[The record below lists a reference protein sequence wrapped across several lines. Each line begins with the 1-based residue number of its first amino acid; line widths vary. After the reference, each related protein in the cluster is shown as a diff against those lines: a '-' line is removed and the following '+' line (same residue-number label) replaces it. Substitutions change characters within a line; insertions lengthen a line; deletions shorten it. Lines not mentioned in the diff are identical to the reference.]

1 MEGFDINWLALVVAA
16 IVPLAVGAIYYGP
29 LFGKVWQKEVGMTDD
44 ELKAGNY
51 AKIFGLSLLFAFILA
66 FTLWAQ
72 VMVGGGPGEAHGQA
86 PFLTFKHGAFH
97 GALLSVFFLL
107 PVIGTIAL
115 YERKSVRYV
124 LLTIGYWGISMALM
138 GGIINAWV

>member
-1 MEGFDINWLALVVAA
+1 MEEFDINWLALVVAA
-16 IVPLAVGAIYYGP
+16 IVPLAIGSIYYGP

-51 AKIFGLSLLFAFILA
+51 AKIFGLSLLFAFVLA

-72 VMVGGGPGEAHGQA
+72 VMIGGGPGEAHGQE
-86 PFLTFKHGAFH
+86 PYLTFKHGAFH

-107 PVIGTIAL
+107 PIIAVS
-115 YERKSVRYV
+115 YTH
-124 LLTIGYWGISMALM
+124 LTLPTKA
-138 GGIINAWV
+138 